1 MNTNIRLVLAA
12 GIAAS
17 AGVLNAQSTQSVDE
31 ARGYAAELL
40 ADAQQ
45 RTSLLGQQS
54 TAGSTFSIAS
64 DDGNFRLNIS
74 AFSQTRLVAN
84 FRDDANGDSFDSGFF
99 IPRTRAIFHGNIVNP
114 DTFYEIEFAFD
125 DDGDPDTAGMGKL
138 LDAYIGHNFGNGF
151 TASVGQAK
159 IAATREFM
167 VDGDK
172 RQLIESTVL
181 DSVFSLGRAQ
191 GVSVTYTDEQDTLR
205 IIGSFNDGPGSPNT
219 PYSAE
224 NDGDIGIS
232 VRGDFAFQGTVGH
245 FGRAINQMPGG
256 ETNAVLG
263 VHLNFTENANAPGVD
278 RMRMFQYGA
287 DFLYDSTEG
296 WNFFGQFIGRY
307 TDDDGAAEEFNDFGF
322 SLQGGYFFSEQ
333 SEVFGAW
340 DCVAADDDRAANV
353 DPFNTFQVG
362 LNHYPF
368 PGVRDVKL
376 SAGIAVFINQTNETG
391 GRVNMNDRLGLMPDS
406 EAPQFALLGQ
416 AQFGF

>member
-17 AGVLNAQSTQSVDE
+17 AGALNAQTTQSIDE

-40 ADAQQ
+40 ADAEQ

-54 TAGSTFSIAS
+54 TAGSTFGFAS
-64 DDGNFRLNIS
+64 DDGNFSLNVS
-74 AFSQTRLVAN
+74 AFSQTRVALN

-125 DDGDPDTAGMGKL
+125 DTGDATNAGMGKL
-138 LDAYIGHNFGNGF
+138 LDAYVGHNFGNGF
-151 TASVGQAK
+151 TVAVGQAK

-172 RQLIESTVL
+172 RQLIESTVM
-181 DSVFSLGRAQ
+181 DSVFSLWRAQ

-205 IIGSFNDGPGSPNT
+205 IIGSFNDGPNSSNT
-219 PYSAE
+219 PYSAT

-232 VRGDFAFQGTVGH
+232 VRGDFAFEGTVGH
-245 FGRAINQMPGG
+245 FGRAINQMPGA
-256 ETNAVLG
+256 ESNAVLG

-278 RMRMFQYGA
+278 RLRLFQYGA

-296 WNFFGQFIGRY
+296 WNVLGQFVGRY
-307 TDDDGAAEEFNDFGF
+307 TDDEGAADEFNDFGF
-322 SLQGGYFFSEQ
+322 ALQGGYYVSDQ
-333 SEVFGAW
+333 TEVFGAW
-340 DCVAADDDRAANV
+340 DCVAADDDRAADV
-353 DPFNTFQVG
+353 EAFNTFQVG
-362 LNHYPF
+362 VNHYPF
-368 PGVRDVKL
+368 AGVNNVKL
-376 SAGIAVFINQTNETG
+376 SAGVALFINKTTETG
-391 GRVNMNDRLGLMPDS
+391 GLVSMNDRLGLMPDS